1 MAPQSLDQ
9 FVNDRVVLD
18 TAGPIIYIGQL
29 VSHGPEGYWLMD
41 ADMHDRNEGH
51 STKEQYIDEACRLE
65 REGTRRTTRRK
76 VFVERSAVISVSAV
90 HDIVCEDRTIG
101 EDSGDAALGGG

>member
-1 MAPQSLDQ
+1 MESRSLDE

-29 VSHGPEGYWLMD
+29 VSHGPEGYWLTD

-51 STKEQYIDEACRLE
+51 STKEEYINEACRLE

-90 HDIVCEDRTIG
+90 RDIVCEDQ
-101 EDSGDAALGGG
+101 ALGEGVWVGPTGDE